1 MIVSSFISQA
11 YAQTAGAPP
20 AGDLLSQMLLP
31 IILIGAMFFLMI
43 RPQMKR
49 AKEQAAMLKA
59 LQTGDEVIAGG
70 ILGKVTKVGDTYVS
84 IEIADKVVIQVQ
96 KGLITTPLPK
106 GTIKSA

>member
-1 MIVSSFISQA
+1 MFISEA
-11 YAQTAGAPP
+11 LAQTAGTPP
-20 AGDLLSQMLLP
+20 AGDLLQQMLLP
-31 IILIGAMFFLMI
+31 IVLIGAMFFLMV

-59 LQTGDEVIAGG
+59 LQKGDEVIAGG
-70 ILGKVTKVGDTYVS
+70 ILGKVTNVGDTYVS

-106 GTIKSA
+106 GTIKNT